1 MVNDISE
8 NQGRSSQAETYKIAC
23 IGDSITKGFGLPDPE
38 DCYPAKLQQLIGEE
52 RSLVQNFGVNG
63 ATVLRNTP
71 SPYAITMECEAALEW
86 DPDIAVIE
94 LGANDILYIPGQEDN
109 FIFDY
114 KCIIEAFMAQNTQV
128 CLATLTPVLSVYGIN
143 DNDLKIRHQKIQGLI
158 GRLAKTYS
166 LPMIDI
172 WSPINNALTSN
183 PYVLQDGIHP
193 TEIGANILAN
203 SIYSIIESII
213 DTPLRGAQE

>member
-1 MVNDISE
+1 MKNIME
-8 NQGRSSQAETYKIAC
+8 NQNSTSYTITFNIAC
-23 IGDSITKGFGLPDPE
+23 IGDSITKGYGLPNPE
-38 DCYPAKLQQLIGEE
+38 DSYPAKLQQLMGGE
-52 RSLVQNFGVNG
+52 RYLIRNFGVNG
-63 ATVLRNTP
+63 ATVLRSTP
-71 SPYAITMECEAALEW
+71 SPYAITMECEAALDW

-94 LGANDILYIPGQEDN
+94 LGANDIPYISGQEDN

-114 KCIIEAFMAQNTQV
+114 RCIIEAFMAQNTQV
-128 CLATLTPVLSVYGIN
+128 CLASLTPVLGVYGIN